1 MRKQTRRRSLNCEP
15 LEARRVLAADILT
28 VADVDMNQDGHVAP
42 ADVLHVV
49 NNLGTND
56 SGADIDGDGVVAP
69 LDAMGVM
76 NFMNELGSN
85 SDANLG
91 DSGSDDGD
99 IQHALMDD
107 HVNEIGDD
115 ASELSR
121 GGRGTGE
128 LEMEGDIDVFQFSMG
143 EDGDVSIRGFTRV
156 DGGIDIVVLDAN
168 GEAVATNDDGEYDL
182 AAGDYYIAVSATD
195 GASTGSY
202 AFRVRGIQDG
212 GDGPSD
218 DHVNEIGDDATVIR
232 IGDRG
237 TGGAS
242 GRLEAEGDVDV
253 FQFTVDE
260 DTNVTISSF
269 ARFDAGVS
277 VTLADAGGNAI
288 TLDDAGSAD
297 VTAGTYYLVV
307 EAADGVS
314 TGRYGVGVELPPPD
328 DHVDTVGD
336 DATVIET
343 RDFRGTAYGR
353 GFGELGTA
361 GDVDVFQFNVESD
374 TTVEVGSRAW
384 VEGGVDV
391 TLLDANGDAV
401 ALDDAGSAAVSAGTY
416 FLSVAA
422 TDGAST
428 GWYRV
433 SIEIDLGPPADDHVD
448 SIGDDATVVELR
460 EWRDYL
466 IGRAGGNIGEAGDV
480 DVFQFTLDADTTMN
494 FRLRDSFSMTLSD
507 GTNDIVL
514 GEDGTA
520 LTAGTYYISIA
531 AAEADATGY
540 YRLRMWGTASDGGGE
555 SASMIAFQMTD
566 DFLPIR

>member
-195 GASTGSY
+195 GTSTGNY
-202 AFRVRGIQDG
+202 AFRVRGIRDGG

-218 DHVNEIGDDATVIR
+218 C
-232 IGDRG
+232 
-237 TGGAS
+237 
-242 GRLEAEGDVDV
+242 
-253 FQFTVDE
+253 
-260 DTNVTISSF
+260 
-269 ARFDAGVS
+269 
-277 VTLADAGGNAI
+277 
-288 TLDDAGSAD
+288 
-297 VTAGTYYLVV
+297 
-307 EAADGVS
+307 
-314 TGRYGVGVELPPPD
+314 
-328 DHVDTVGD
+328 
-336 DATVIET
+336 
-343 RDFRGTAYGR
+343 
-353 GFGELGTA
+353 
-361 GDVDVFQFNVESD
+361 
-374 TTVEVGSRAW
+374 
-384 VEGGVDV
+384 
-391 TLLDANGDAV
+391 LLYT
-401 ALDDAGSAAVSAGTY
+401 SPS
-416 FLSVAA
+416 
-422 TDGAST
+422 
-428 GWYRV
+428 
-433 SIEIDLGPPADDHVD
+433 P
-448 SIGDDATVVELR
+448 
-460 EWRDYL
+460 
-466 IGRAGGNIGEAGDV
+466 
-480 DVFQFTLDADTTMN
+480 
-494 FRLRDSFSMTLSD
+494 RDS
-507 GTNDIVL
+507 
-514 GEDGTA
+514 
-520 LTAGTYYISIA
+520 
-531 AAEADATGY
+531 
-540 YRLRMWGTASDGGGE
+540 
-555 SASMIAFQMTD
+555 
-566 DFLPIR
+566 